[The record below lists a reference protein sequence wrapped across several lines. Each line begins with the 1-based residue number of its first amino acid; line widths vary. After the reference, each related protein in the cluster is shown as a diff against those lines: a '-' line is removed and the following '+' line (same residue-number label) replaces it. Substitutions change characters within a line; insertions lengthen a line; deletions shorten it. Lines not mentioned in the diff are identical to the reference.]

1 MNAKEYRAY
10 REEQEYLK
18 EKNRKITP
26 VSAVYT
32 APSTI
37 TLNGDK
43 ATSKGIIRAT
53 LNGYSKLNAEIE
65 KIVIRE
71 TELRAAIA
79 KIIRDLETK

>member
-32 APSTI
+32 APCTI
-37 TLNGDK
+37 TLNDDK
-43 ATSKGIIRAT
+43 ANSKGIIRAT

-65 KIVIRE
+65 EIVARE
-71 TELRAAIA
+71 QVLRVEIA
-79 KIIRDLETK
+79 KIIAELEG